1 MLRDEVRELPRSHVC
16 FDANFE
22 CAKTSPRLRIAGS
35 ASLLNMRTGMDS
47 VLRLRS
53 EPPQCLEA
61 IHPGQTIVQANKAR
75 RAGAGYV
82 EALLAVSGNQDLVPR
97 DLQAQ
102 PVHVGDNRV
111 VIDDEDLQPLSGR
124 LSPPRLCR
132 PFVIGI
138 AAPGVIDNG
147 PDGCHPVRLG
157 GLQTNSS
164 VLIWYHPGPHRVS
177 RHRLAADPGRPMRA
191 MTQV

>member
-1 MLRDEVRELPRSHVC
+1 MLRDEVRELPGSHVC

-22 CAKTSPRLRIAGS
+22 CAKTESALANRWISIIAQHEDRNGLR
-35 ASLLNMRTGMDS
+35 
-47 VLRLRS
+47 LRLRS

-61 IHPGQTIVQANKAR
+61 IHTGQTIVQANKAR

-82 EALLAVSGNQDLVPR
+82 EALLAVSGNYDLVPR

-111 VIDDEDLQPLSGR
+111 VIDDEDLEPLSGR

-164 VLIWYHPGPHRVS
+164 VSIWYHPWPHQVS
-177 RHRLAADPGRPMRA
+177 CHRLAADPGRPMRA